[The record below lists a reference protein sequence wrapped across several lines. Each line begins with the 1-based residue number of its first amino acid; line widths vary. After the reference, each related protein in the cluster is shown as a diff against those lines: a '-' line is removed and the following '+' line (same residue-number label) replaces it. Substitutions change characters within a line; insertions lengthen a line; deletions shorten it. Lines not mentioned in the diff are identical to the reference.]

1 MTCVCVVPGMY
12 ILIISTLNPIMK
24 MCAKE
29 TSETASWVKGE
40 WTYFLF
46 HVGLLKYKVLQKVN
60 GMEVNMYENSYC
72 FKVLQ
77 K

>member
-1 MTCVCVVPGMY
+1 
-12 ILIISTLNPIMK
+12 MK